1 MENNIKGTVVIVN
14 MGLPTFIILEI
25 SLFLIAILQ
34 QSKDNDSVSITKQN
48 FIEQFDR

>member
-14 MGLPTFIILEI
+14 MDLPTFIILEI

-34 QSKDNDSVSITKQN
+34 QSKDNDSVSLTKQN